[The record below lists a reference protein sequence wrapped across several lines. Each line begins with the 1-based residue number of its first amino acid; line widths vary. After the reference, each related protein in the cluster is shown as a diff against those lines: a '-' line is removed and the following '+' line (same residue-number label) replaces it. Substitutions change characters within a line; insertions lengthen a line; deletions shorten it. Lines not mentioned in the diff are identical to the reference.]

1 MEQPLR
7 KEEVEL
13 LKQLNKLNGVANLS
27 ALGKDKRTYSAFSRA
42 SEWLKQK
49 GLITAKEQH
58 FTTLLLTKTG
68 QKVAKEQL
76 PERRILEFA
85 LAQKKSLSL
94 AQIKKDLQLSD
105 SEYSASIGQ
114 LARKGWGKIQKGHLE
129 LEKDLSVESTLD
141 ENALQWIAEQ
151 EKKSE
156 PVISE
161 NLPIEIQA
169 GLQLLQPRG
178 LVKPQ
183 KRTETQLTLT
193 SKAKSLIQR
202 GLESVDEV
210 SQLTPQLIRSGVWE
224 TTKFRKFDVEAPV
237 ALQPMGKKHPFNNI
251 IQEMRNIFLEMGFTE
266 IRDNLVELAFWVFD
280 GLFQPQDHPAREMQD
295 TFYLKNPNKAKL
307 PHSDWVDHVGQT
319 HEHGWK
325 TGSSGWGGTWDVNI
339 AKQLVMRTHT
349 TANTIRYLAEHP
361 DPPVKVFSIDRV
373 YRNEKIDYSH
383 AAEFY
388 QMEGIVMDKN
398 VNLRELIGTLTQFYQ
413 KMGFE
418 KIKFWPSYFP
428 YTEPSLQSS
437 VYMPKLGKWIEL
449 CGMGIFRPEVTKPL
463 GIKHPVLAWG
473 GGVERLLMLRLGIE
487 DIRVIYRNDVN
498 WLRSEP
504 TCQQ

>member
-27 ALGKDKRTYSAFSRA
+27 ALGKDKRTYSTFSRA

-49 GLITAKEQH
+49 GLITTKEQH

-85 LAQKKSLSL
+85 LAQKRSLSL
-94 AQIKKDLQLSD
+94 TQIKKNLQLSD
-105 SEYSASIGQ
+105 SEFSASIGQ

-129 LEKDLSVESTLD
+129 LEKDLSMESTLD

-202 GLESVDEV
+202 GLESVD
-210 SQLTPQLIRSGVWE
+210 
-224 TTKFRKFDVEAPV
+224 
-237 ALQPMGKKHPFNNI
+237 
-251 IQEMRNIFLEMGFTE
+251 
-266 IRDNLVELAFWVFD
+266 
-280 GLFQPQDHPAREMQD
+280 
-295 TFYLKNPNKAKL
+295 
-307 PHSDWVDHVGQT
+307 
-319 HEHGWK
+319 
-325 TGSSGWGGTWDVNI
+325 
-339 AKQLVMRTHT
+339 
-349 TANTIRYLAEHP
+349 
-361 DPPVKVFSIDRV
+361 
-373 YRNEKIDYSH
+373 
-383 AAEFY
+383 
-388 QMEGIVMDKN
+388 
-398 VNLRELIGTLTQFYQ
+398 
-413 KMGFE
+413 
-418 KIKFWPSYFP
+418 
-428 YTEPSLQSS
+428 
-437 VYMPKLGKWIEL
+437 
-449 CGMGIFRPEVTKPL
+449 
-463 GIKHPVLAWG
+463 
-473 GGVERLLMLRLGIE
+473 
-487 DIRVIYRNDVN
+487 
-498 WLRSEP
+498 
-504 TCQQ
+504 

>member
-1 MEQPLR
+1 
-7 KEEVEL
+7 
-13 LKQLNKLNGVANLS
+13 
-27 ALGKDKRTYSAFSRA
+27 
-42 SEWLKQK
+42 
-49 GLITAKEQH
+49 
-58 FTTLLLTKTG
+58 
-68 QKVAKEQL
+68 
-76 PERRILEFA
+76 
-85 LAQKKSLSL
+85 
-94 AQIKKDLQLSD
+94 
-105 SEYSASIGQ
+105 
-114 LARKGWGKIQKGHLE
+114 
-129 LEKDLSVESTLD
+129 
-141 ENALQWIAEQ
+141 
-151 EKKSE
+151 
-156 PVISE
+156 
-161 NLPIEIQA
+161 
-169 GLQLLQPRG
+169 
-178 LVKPQ
+178 
-183 KRTETQLTLT
+183 
-193 SKAKSLIQR
+193 
-202 GLESVDEV
+202 
-210 SQLTPQLIRSGVWE
+210 LIRSGVWE

-373 YRNEKIDYSH
+373 YRNEKLDYSH